1 MTHLVEG
8 PMLMQYNRSPP
19 TASRVLVTLLKTLQQ
34 IEDDIKRLRLENVVS
49 STKEENQRA
58 TDEDIAS
65 NAVGQLDTIINL

>member
-1 MTHLVEG
+1 
-8 PMLMQYNRSPP
+8 MLMQYNRSPL